1 MIKKQTREKE
11 LAKEKRQ
18 RRRRSSVFK
27 EQGESQPIE
36 SECASFFVMPSVDQ
50 LSYWLAHKEQSN
62 FQFFLN
68 LVRVIFAVS
77 AASSKSER
85 VFSAPGN
92 ILTSPKR
99 ASLNPEKVKECVIAL
114 SPEASLVFTAL
125 FSINDKIV
133 IICVRVQFDLSLYY
147 LILGCCQNEKK
158 PTTRYLAIFNFHI

>member
-1 MIKKQTREKE
+1 
-11 LAKEKRQ
+11 
-18 RRRRSSVFK
+18 
-27 EQGESQPIE
+27 
-36 SECASFFVMPSVDQ
+36 MPSVDQ

-85 VFSAPGN
+85 VFSAAGN

-114 SPEASLVFTAL
+114 SPEPGP
-125 FSINDKIV
+125 KIPT
-133 IICVRVQFDLSLYY
+133 
-147 LILGCCQNEKK
+147 GACQ
-158 PTTRYLAIFNFHI
+158 PIFNVAGSSERKRVFRDRFYMINWFDGLSFRIKTTNIVGAVPTIGYHFSEKEIIKEKMPKIDTLDALDDEKTSILNKL